1 MSNKK
6 EIFDVT
12 FVGGGPAGLYGAFYA
27 GRQGL
32 KAKIIDSQPELGGR
46 LISLYP
52 NKTIYDVAG
61 YPEIA
66 ARDLVGNLAVSAE
79 STGVEACLGE
89 RVTSLE
95 GIGNEVIT
103 LLTDTG
109 MHYSRSVVIT
119 AGVGA
124 FVPRGLDVPGAKE
137 LEGKGIYYN
146 LDDVERFRG
155 KRVII
160 VGAGDNAFQ
169 WAAELGEVAESVL
182 LIHRLNNYGAGESLP
197 ARLAKSGVEMKFPY
211 FELKALHGEERIEE
225 ITFLDTLTGEEERR
239 EAEALLLN
247 IGFVVN
253 LHQFESWGL
262 AVSGN
267 SIAVNR
273 KMETN
278 LPGVYAAGDII
289 TYPGKLKLISTAAGE
304 VATAVNDVVDLLK
317 RRREESRRKAAGA
330 ERALETAAVFYSGFE
345 AVQMAIA
352 LVRNSVEFFRI
363 AVLSTRDPEL
373 KKFFA
378 RLQKD
383 GIDHLNVMKEKV
395 LPAFSESSY
404 TTEDLDD
411 TALAYLRDTI
421 DPFVFG
427 GHRLAGE
434 AARNGIPSDL
444 DAIYKGIRVHEDT
457 VAFFERLTREPSMVK
472 VSGTLEELATS
483 ERQHLEMLREQQKI
497 QMEGGPARIWE

>member
-1 MSNKK
+1 MSDKR

-27 GRQGL
+27 GRHGL
-32 KAKIIDSQPELGGR
+32 KAKIIDSQTELGGR
-46 LISLYP
+46 LASLYP
-52 NKTIYDVAG
+52 TKTIYDVAG
-61 YPEIA
+61 YPEIVSKV
-66 ARDLVGNLAVSAE
+66 LVGNLAASAE
-79 STGVEACLGE
+79 SVGAAVSLGE

-95 GIGNEVIT
+95 GAGGEVLT
-103 LLTDTG
+103 LMTDHG
-109 MHYSRSVVIT
+109 EHYSRSVVVT

-146 LDDVERFRG
+146 LDDAEHFRG
-155 KRVII
+155 RKVII
-160 VGAGDNAFQ
+160 VGAGDNAFE
-169 WAAELGEVAESVL
+169 WAAELGGVAESVL
-182 LIHRLNNYGAGESLP
+182 LVHRLNNYGAGESLA
-197 ARLAKSGVEMKFPY
+197 ARLSQSGVETKFPY
-211 FELKALHGEERIEE
+211 FELKALHGDERVEE
-225 ITFLDTLTGEEERR
+225 ITYIDTLTGEEERR
-239 EAEALLLN
+239 EVEALLLN

-267 SIAVNR
+267 SIAVNS

-304 VATAVNDVVDLLK
+304 VATAVNDIVDLLK
-317 RRREESRRKAAGA
+317 RRREESRRRAAGA
-330 ERALETAAVFYSGFE
+330 ERALETAAAFYSGYE

-363 AVLSTRDPEL
+363 AVLSTRDPKL

-383 GIDHLNVMKEKV
+383 GIDHINVLKDKV
-395 LPAFSESSY
+395 LPAFSGSTY

-411 TALAYLRDTI
+411 TALAYLRDSI

-434 AARNGIPSDL
+434 AARHGIPSDL

-457 VAFFERLTREPSMVK
+457 VAFFERLAREPSMGEVGSTFK
-472 VSGTLEELATS
+472 ELADG
-483 ERQHLEMLREQQKI
+483 ERKHLEMLREQQKI
-497 QMEGGPARIWE
+497 QMESGPAGLRK